1 MIKQPEATAINSS
14 EMLDGDSASVFE
26 RGYKKRV
33 LETFED
39 T

>member
-1 MIKQPEATAINSS
+1 MIEQPETIAINSS
-14 EMLDGDSASVFE
+14 EMPDGDSASVFE